1 MRCILQESQQLVL
14 IAGIGHIHLSLL
26 HVYLQVLQRCP
37 ENTRLRPSVVDMRP
51 PSYAA
56 SDLLQVLVHSRSR
69 CSSLSVFVRPF
80 LRPSLPSPTRQA
92 SFNGTL
98 FRTLT
103 ASEPWFTSCMKSLIA
118 STQADLSA
126 LTGCDAYDAAP
137 PDRCDGTLPHYRLLS
152 PSRLLRSVCM
162 PSRILYSIC
171 HWLQRTAGELL
182 WCSLVL
188 PSGFQGMR
196 PYVSDRKQLLPT
208 LRISPHRACTY
219 LIPFERSS
227 VRDLRSRDLSALL
240 LLFSPRPCNALE
252 RTKLLGFGSC
262 TRCIANRMGP
272 VNGDISVRLD
282 VAGV

>member
-1 MRCILQESQQLVL
+1 MRCILQESQHLVL

-137 PDRCDGTLPHYRLLS
+137 PDRCDGTLPLTVFFLPLDCS
-152 PSRLLRSVCM
+152 DLCVC
-162 PSRILYSIC
+162 
-171 HWLQRTAGELL
+171 
-182 WCSLVL
+182 
-188 PSGFQGMR
+188 
-196 PYVSDRKQLLPT
+196 
-208 LRISPHRACTY
+208 HRGY
-219 LIPFERSS
+219 FIPFVIGFRG
-227 VRDLRSRDLSALL
+227 LR
-240 LLFSPRPCNALE
+240 
-252 RTKLLGFGSC
+252 GSC
-262 TRCIANRMGP
+262 CGA
-272 VNGDISVRLD
+272 RLCYPL
-282 VAGV
+282 AFKGCGHMCLIENSCCPRFE